1 MKYAT
6 IGTSWIAEK
15 YVSAAKTVLGIE
27 LAAVYS
33 RKQETA
39 EAFAGKTGAPRTV
52 TDPAALAADPEIDS
66 VYIASPNRLHYEQSK
81 MMLQAGKNV
90 ICEKPATTTA
100 AQMRELY
107 ALAEAKGLVY
117 TEAIMSIHTAAF
129 PAVKEALGRLGRVRT
144 ARLDFCQLSSKYPL
158 YLAGRNPNIFNPE
171 MHAGCLMDIG
181 VYNLYLAAALFGKPE
196 TILSDAVFLDNGADA
211 AGAAVFRYPAL
222 SVSMCWS
229 KVGQQYAP
237 SEIVG
242 DAGTLQIGSISQ
254 LTGVKL
260 ITKEG
265 AAELVPEDLSRDDV
279 MRGEAAF
286 FLRMTETKDLTDPE
300 YLFAKETALTVRETC
315 DEIRKQNG
323 FAF

>member
-15 YVSAAKTVLGIE
+15 YVSAAKTVPGIE

-33 RKQETA
+33 RRQETA
-39 EAFAGKTGAPRTV
+39 EAFAAKTGAAKTC
-52 TDPAALAADPEIDS
+52 TDLAALAADTAIDS

-81 MMLQAGKNV
+81 MMLEAGKNV
-90 ICEKPATTTA
+90 VCEKPAATTA
-100 AQMRELY
+100 DEMRELY
-107 ALAEAKGLVY
+107 ALAEGNGLIY

-129 PAVKEALGRLGRVRT
+129 PVVREALARLGTIRT

-158 YLAGRNPNIFNPE
+158 YLAGRNPNIFNPA

-181 VYNLYLAAALFGKPE
+181 VYNLYLAAALFGQPDKIISAAE
-196 TILSDAVFLDNGADA
+196 FLENGADA
-211 AGAAVFRYPAL
+211 AGTAIFRYPGL

-237 SEIVG
+237 SEIIG
-242 DAGTLQIGSISQ
+242 DKGTLQIGSVSQ

-260 ITKEG
+260 ITKETVT
-265 AAELVPEDLSRDDV
+265 ELIPEDLSRDDV

-286 FLRMTETKDLTDPE
+286 FKRMTETKNYTDE
-300 YLFAKETALTVRETC
+300 AYTFAKQTALTVREIC
-315 DEIRKQNG
+315 DDIRRQNG
-323 FAF
+323 FMF